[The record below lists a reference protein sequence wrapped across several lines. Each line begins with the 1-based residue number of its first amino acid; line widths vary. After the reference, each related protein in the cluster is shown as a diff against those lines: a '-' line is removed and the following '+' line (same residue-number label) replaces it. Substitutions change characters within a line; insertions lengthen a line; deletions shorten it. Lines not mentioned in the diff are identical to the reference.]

1 MKKNNPIYFL
11 LFILLIMGTFASM
24 AQNNYGMK
32 IIGGVAF
39 AFALIFI
46 IEFIS
51 IVRQNDKIDVYTLI
65 EPVCLFLLAFIF
77 GLRVFYIHFPYV
89 ELLFEAASILLMLVY
104 LRKMILRYRYY
115 RPKNNFL
122 SMFVLIFHL
131 SIVLFLASLVMAPF
145 APKTGEVTGTIA
157 LVLLLVFI
165 VASAFKKELLVEGVN
180 MSAFKIVKHFQD
192 HSIIIVSLFLLF
204 SLYFGF
210 NRIGILPGVYSDE
223 FPKTYIELV
232 DKATSGKEK
241 PVDGKYKYEE
251 FMDKYEQFLKHNNI
265 KDK

>member
-24 AQNNYGMK
+24 AQNDYGMK

-46 IEFIS
+46 VEFIS
-51 IVRQNDKIDVYTLI
+51 IVRTKDKMDVYALI
-65 EPVCLFLLAFIF
+65 EVVCLFFLAFIF
-77 GLRVFYIHFPYV
+77 GLRVFYIRFPYV
-89 ELLFEAASILLMLVY
+89 ELVFGAAGTLLASIY
-104 LRKMILRYRYY
+104 LRKTILRYRYY
-115 RPKNNFL
+115 QPKNDFL
-122 SMFVLIFHL
+122 AMFVLIFHL
-131 SIVLFLASLVMAPF
+131 SIVLFLVSLVMAPF
-145 APKTGEVTGTIA
+145 APKTGEVIGTIA
-157 LVLLLVFI
+157 LVLLFVFI
-165 VASAFKKELLVEGVN
+165 VAAVFKKDLLVEGAN

-192 HSIIIVSLFLLF
+192 HSTIIVSLFLLF
-204 SLYFGF
+204 SLYFGL

-223 FPKTYIELV
+223 FPKAYLELV
-232 DKATSGKEK
+232 NKATSGKEK

-265 KDK
+265 KDQ

>member
-1 MKKNNPIYFL
+1 MKKNNAIYFL
-11 LFILLIMGTFASM
+11 LFILLIMGAFASM

-46 IEFIS
+46 VEFIS
-51 IVRQNDKIDVYTLI
+51 VIRKNEKNDVYTLI

-77 GLRVFYIHFPYV
+77 GLRVFYIRFPYI
-89 ELLFEAASILLMLVY
+89 EMLFGAAGTLLAIIY

-115 RPKNNFL
+115 QPKNNFL
-122 SMFVLIFHL
+122 STFVLIFHL
-131 SIVLFLASLVMAPF
+131 SIVLFLVSLVMAPF

-165 VASAFKKELLVEGVN
+165 VAALFKKDLLVEGVN
-180 MSAFKIVKHFQD
+180 MSAFKMIKHFRD

-210 NRIGILPGVYSDE
+210 NMAGILPGVYSDE
-223 FPKTYIELV
+223 FPKVYFELV
-232 DKATSGKEK
+232 DKAASGKEK
-241 PVDGKYKYEE
+241 PVDGKYKYGE
-251 FMDKYEQFLKHNNI
+251 FKKKYDEFIKHNSI